1 MQIDYKEIINEFVQG
16 FGITY
21 PVRVADIAEYKGF
34 SVQVFTPKLG
44 QKSYDVAGAI
54 DYEQHIIFVN
64 ENDAP
69 TRQRFTIA
77 HELGHLA
84 LHESEGSMV
93 DFRNQM
99 HHVGSS
105 TKEVE
110 ANAFAA
116 DLLMPIDKFVK
127 AYEKYKEYISLI
139 YSMFNV
145 SVAAVQVRIK
155 NLKQQGLLE

>member
-1 MQIDYKEIINEFVQG
+1 MKEIISEFVQG
-16 FGITY
+16 FGVTY

-34 SVQVFTPKLG
+34 RVQVFTPKLG

-54 DYEQHIIFVN
+54 DYEQHVIFVN

-93 DFRNQM
+93 DFRKQM
-99 HHVGSS
+99 HHLGGSK
-105 TKEVE
+105 KEME

-116 DLLMPIDKFVK
+116 ELLMPADKFVE
-127 AYEKYKEYISLI
+127 AYGKYKEYISVI
-139 YSMFNV
+139 SSIFNV
-145 SVAAVQVRIK
+145 SVEAVQIRIK
-155 NLKQQGLLE
+155 TLKQQGLIE